1 MRFNVLI
8 LIIIVYLIEW
18 FFKHPALRYGGY
30 HLIAILCFI
39 PFCIWFNKLKINF
52 EQFHKKS
59 VVIILIVTL
68 IFFTRNLIR
77 INKETK
83 IYGNNSIIN
92 YSYNFDDKFYNR
104 YLYIIKENEDSIKD
118 LKNLD

>member
-1 MRFNVLI
+1 MI
-8 LIIIVYLIEW
+8 Q
-18 FFKHPALRYGGY
+18 
-30 HLIAILCFI
+30 C
-39 PFCIWFNKLKINF
+39 WFNKLKINF

-104 YLYIIKENEDSIKD
+104 YLYIIKENENSYKRYKKLGFNFLITK
-118 LKNLD
+118 K

>member
-1 MRFNVLI
+1 M
-8 LIIIVYLIEW
+8 IEW

-59 VVIILIVTL
+59 VVIIMIVTL
-68 IFFTRNLIR
+68 VFFTRNFIR
-77 INKETK
+77 ISKETK
-83 IYGNNSIIN
+83 MYGSNSIIN

-104 YLYIIKENEDSIKD
+104 YLYIIKENENFYKRFEKLGFNFLITK
-118 LKNLD
+118 K

>member
-68 IFFTRNLIR
+68 IFLQEI
-77 INKETK
+77 
-83 IYGNNSIIN
+83 
-92 YSYNFDDKFYNR
+92 
-104 YLYIIKENEDSIKD
+104 
-118 LKNLD
+118 